1 MHENLESNFLVFTA
15 DGTDAVGSVRDIRRS
30 SSELVIYIENAGDFV
45 VPFSAIEA
53 VHSGK
58 VILGHDHLAKDLRE
72 AIAHARDSEYP
83 H

>member
-15 DGTDAVGSVRDIRRS
+15 DGTDGIGSVREIRRS
-30 SSELVIYIENAGDFV
+30 SSELVIYIENGGDFV
-45 VPFSAIEA
+45 VPFSAITA

-58 VILGHDHLAKDLRE
+58 VILNHDHLSGDLRD
-72 AIAHARDSEYP
+72 AIAHARDAEYP